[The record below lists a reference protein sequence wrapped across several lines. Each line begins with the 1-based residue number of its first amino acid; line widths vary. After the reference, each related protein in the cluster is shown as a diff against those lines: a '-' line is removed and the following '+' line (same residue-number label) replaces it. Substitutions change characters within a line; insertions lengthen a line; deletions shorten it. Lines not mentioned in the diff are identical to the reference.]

1 MYIHACRELRLE
13 ARSDIKDT
21 PCNAMASDWVYS
33 ELVGMRRWSVA
44 PIAELMTVMS
54 LNCSGEN

>member
-1 MYIHACRELRLE
+1 
-13 ARSDIKDT
+13 
-21 PCNAMASDWVYS
+21 MASDWVYS